1 MGKPLLTTG
10 PPDQDAVSREPP
22 RWAPTVVVVVVLA
35 VVIAAPLT
43 LRALSPGDHGRI
55 GFFERVVYE
64 EDLDGDDAVVAGM
77 IAPEGWYWSDGSGE
91 GSFHTG
97 DGAVEVTS
105 ELIADVPDPSAALTE
120 RVPAGADLV
129 PPEGPVSREDGMTQ
143 YSLEDPLG
151 SSGGPA
157 ENYLVCAD
165 SEELSF
171 DTEKS
176 PDSSTDCLYIG
187 VEFSAADLDQ
197 AEADSIRAEVDD
209 MIETIEVVR

>member
-151 SSGGPA
+151 SSGGPRRTTWFA
-157 ENYLVCAD
+157 RTLRNCPSTPKNHRTVRRIACT
-165 SEELSF
+165 SE
-171 DTEKS
+171 
-176 PDSSTDCLYIG
+176 SSSLPRTSTKPKPTA
-187 VEFSAADLDQ
+187 SAPKW
-197 AEADSIRAEVDD
+197 
-209 MIETIEVVR
+209 TT